1 MKKYFDLNKINHYLD
16 KYSISEYFDESI
28 KRHINIFNFEQNEN
42 IISKGTNFNFFYFFV
57 EGKLKIYTLEKNGK
71 SLLLRFYK
79 PLEILGDAELFR
91 TEKYKT
97 YVDSTQ
103 NSVLLGI
110 DKITFEDYL
119 KDNSSMLIFIIK
131 NLNQKLDSLS
141 NLSSFNLLYPLKN
154 RFAGYLKGMG
164 LHDNKIY
171 NEIKADSLKEISELL
186 GTSYRHFLRI
196 VYDFEKKGYIE
207 NDRGKIKILNYGKI
221 NDLSM
226 GVYEW

>member
-1 MKKYFDLNKINHYLD
+1 MKKFFDLKMINHYLN
-16 KYSISEYFDESI
+16 KYSISQYFNESI
-28 KRHINIFNFEQNEN
+28 KSHINIFYFKQNEN
-42 IISKGTNFNFFYFFV
+42 VISKGTDFNYFYFFV

-91 TEKYKT
+91 TKEYKT

-110 DKITFEDYL
+110 DKTIFESYL
-119 KDNSSMLIFIIK
+119 KDNSDMLIFIIK

-164 LHDNKIY
+164 QHDNKIY
-171 NEIKADSLKEISELL
+171 DEIKADSLKEISELL
-186 GTSYRHFLRI
+186 GTSYRHFLR
-196 VYDFEKKGYIE
+196 VVEDFENNGYIE
-207 NDRGKIKILNYGKI
+207 NNRGKIKILNYHKI
-221 NDLSM
+221 NELSM
-226 GVYEW
+226 GVYE

>member
-1 MKKYFDLNKINHYLD
+1 MKKYFDLNKINYYLD

-28 KRHINIFNFEQNEN
+28 KRHINIFNFVHNEN
-42 IISKGTNFNFFYFFV
+42 IISKGTIFNYFYFFV

-110 DKITFEDYL
+110 DKIIFEDYL

-131 NLNQKLDSLS
+131 NLSQKLDSLS

-164 LHDNKIY
+164 LHNNKIY

-186 GTSYRHFLRI
+186 GSSYRHFLRI
-196 VYDFEKKGYIE
+196 VDDFEKRNYIE
-207 NDRGKIKILNYGKI
+207 NCRGKIKILNYNKI
-221 NDLSM
+221 NELSM
-226 GVYEW
+226 GVYE